1 MNPDRWRQIDE
12 LFDAV
17 LDIPDDGGR
26 EKFLS
31 EKCGGDEELRRE
43 IISLLDA
50 QKESE
55 KNFLQ
60 KSAMNI
66 AARHLA
72 QDSAIQLDTH
82 FLNQI
87 IGTYKI
93 EKMLGAG
100 GMGEVYLAY
109 DAKLRR
115 KVALKI
121 LPSEYNTS
129 DERVKRFE
137 MEARAVSALNHPN
150 IVTIYDVGSLD
161 GINYIA
167 TEMVEGKMLRDIIG
181 DSHLKLKEILGI
193 VIQACDALAAAH
205 SAGIVHR
212 DIKPENIMVRPDGY
226 VKILDFGLAKL
237 IEIDL
242 QTLRDFTQTAKGV
255 IIGTPAYMSPK
266 QVSDENVDH
275 RTDLWSIGVVLYE
288 LLTGVNPFKKENRQA
303 TFQAILSIDPP
314 PASSLNPEISAELD
328 RILAK
333 ALEKDADLSYQT
345 ASDLRADLKRVKREI
360 DSSPSW
366 SVSRSGAASGSETR
380 GRTEESQQEE
390 QQQQQRSRKNRFVY
404 AFGALVLAAIAGF
417 GVWFFVKNPGKSQSK
432 EASEWAGA
440 RHAQITDSPWV
451 EGYPSLSP
459 DGKNII
465 FASETNGDRNV
476 YLQRVGGK
484 NQVNLTPDSKESDT
498 MPAFSA
504 DGKYIA
510 FRSERNPN
518 GIYVMEETGENA
530 RRISDLGFH
539 PSWSPD
545 GKKVVVSDKAA
556 AIHTVHTVP
565 NSALWVI
572 DAATGDRRQIETGG
586 DAIMPSWSPNGH
598 RIAFWFVAGGKL
610 GEIATVP
617 AEGGEPVVV
626 ASDEASDW
634 NPVWSPDGK
643 YLYFASD
650 RSGNMSFWRVA
661 IDEKTGAAQ
670 GAPESVPTPSKY
682 CRHITFS
689 RDGRTLGYVRYES
702 QSNLQAIAFDPKTLK
717 TTGEASWITRG
728 DKEIGNPE
736 LSPDGET
743 FVVRQPTRTQEDL
756 VIFDKTGGNWRN
768 LMSDKFRE
776 RIPRWSPDGSQ
787 IAFFSD
793 RSGKYQIWTINPDG
807 SNLRQITFT
816 EKTGASAPV
825 YSPDGARLAFTE
837 IEGNWQSSFILDL
850 TKAWNEQT
858 PQPLPPAGEN
868 TSFSVRDWSAD
879 GKKLLLVYFEPDGD
893 ERGIGVFNLETN
905 LYEKMTE
912 SGTSPFWLN
921 DNRHFIYTDRNAIFL
936 CDTQTRKTT
945 QLYKPFAYE
954 LQQANISPDNK
965 MIFFRYLQVDANVW
979 LIDAAQQQQ
988 NQ

>member
-1 MNPDRWRQIDE
+1 MNPDRWKQIDE

-17 LDIPDDGGR
+17 LDIPDEAARG
-26 EKFLS
+26 KFLS
-31 EKCGGDEELRRE
+31 ERCNGDEELRRE
-43 IISLLDA
+43 LLSLLEA

-66 AARHLA
+66 AAQNLA
-72 QDSAIQLDTH
+72 EDRTIHFDTY
-82 FLNQI
+82 FLNKT

-93 EKMLGAG
+93 EKLLGAG
-100 GMGEVYLAY
+100 GMGEVYLAD

-137 MEARAVSALNHPN
+137 LEARAVSALNHPN
-150 IVTIYDVGSLD
+150 IVTIYDVGSFE
-161 GINYIA
+161 GTNYIA
-167 TEMVEGKMLRDIIG
+167 TELVEGKTLRELIG
-181 DSHLKLKEILGI
+181 GNLKLKDVLAII
-193 VIQACDALAAAH
+193 IQASDALAAAH
-205 SAGIVHR
+205 SAGVIHR
-212 DIKPENIMVRPDGY
+212 DIKPENIMLRPDGY

-237 IEIDL
+237 SEIDL
-242 QTLRDFTQTAKGV
+242 HTLRNFAQTAKGV
-255 IIGTPAYMSPK
+255 IIGTPAYMSPE

-275 RTDLWSIGVVLYE
+275 RTDLWSIAVVLYE

-303 TFQAILSIDPP
+303 TFQSILSSDPP
-314 PASSLNPEISAELD
+314 PPSSLNPEISAELD
-328 RILAK
+328 RILIK

-345 ASDLRADLKRVKREI
+345 ASDLRADLKRLKREV

-366 SVSRSGAASGSETR
+366 SVRSAEADT
-380 GRTEESQQEE
+380 
-390 QQQQQRSRKNRFVY
+390 QRRQKVADTRKNYLVY
-404 AFGALVLAAIAGF
+404 VLGALVLTAIGI
-417 GVWFFVKNPGKSQSK
+417 GVWLFVKNSNAPQNRV
-432 EASEWAGA
+432 ASEWSNA

-459 DGKNII
+459 DGKNIV
-465 FASETNGDRNV
+465 FASETDGDRNI

-484 NQVNLTPDSKESDT
+484 NPVNLTPNSKDSDT

-504 DGKYIA
+504 DGKFIV
-510 FRSERNPN
+510 FRSERSPS

-530 RRISDLGFH
+530 RRISDFGFH

-565 NSALWVI
+565 NSTLWVI
-572 DAATGDRRQIETGG
+572 DVASGNKQQIETKG
-586 DAIMPSWSPNGH
+586 DAIMPNWSPNGE
-598 RIAFWFVAGGKL
+598 RIAFWFVADGKL
-610 GEIATVP
+610 GGIATVP
-617 AEGGEPVVV
+617 ATGGEPVVV

-650 RSGNMSFWRVA
+650 RSGSMSFWRVA

-670 GAPESVPTPSKY
+670 GAAESVQTPSKY

-689 RDGRTLGYVRYES
+689 RDGKTLGYIRYES
-702 QSNLQAIAFDPKTLK
+702 QSNLQSIPFDPKTLK
-717 TTGEASWITRG
+717 TTGEVTWITRG
-728 DKEIGNPE
+728 DKEIGNPD
-736 LSPDGET
+736 LAPHGEA

-756 VIFDKTGGNWRN
+756 VVFDKNGGNWRS
-768 LMSDKFRE
+768 LMNDKFRE

-787 IAFFSD
+787 IAFYTD

-816 EKTGASAPV
+816 EKMGANAPV
-825 YSPDGARLAFTE
+825 YSPDGLRMAYTE
-837 IEGNWQSSFILDL
+837 LELNSQSSFILDL
-850 TKAWNEQT
+850 TKPWNEQT
-858 PQPLPPAGEN
+858 PQALPPMAN
-868 TSFSVRDWSAD
+868 SKSFSVRDWSSD
-879 GKKLLLVYFEPDGD
+879 GKKLLLIYFEPDGD
-893 ERGIGVFNLETN
+893 EYGIGVFNLETN
-905 LYEKMTE
+905 AYEKMTE
-912 SGTSPFWLN
+912 SGSIPFWLN

-936 CDTQTRKTT
+936 CDTQTKKTT
-945 QLYKPFAYE
+945 EIYKPFAYE
-954 LQQANISPDNK
+954 LQHANISPDNK
-965 MIFFRYLQVDANVW
+965 MIFFRYLQVDADVW
-979 LIDAAQQQQ
+979 LIDAASQ

>member
-1 MNPDRWRQIDE
+1 MNPDRWKQIDE

-17 LDIPDDGGR
+17 LDVPETEQ

-31 EKCGGDEELRRE
+31 ERCSGDDELQRE
-43 IISLLDA
+43 ILSLLNA

-66 AARHLA
+66 AAQNLA
-72 QDSAIQLDTH
+72 ADQTIHFDTH
-82 FLNQI
+82 LLNKN

-93 EKMLGAG
+93 EKLLGAG
-100 GMGEVYLAY
+100 GMGEVYLAD

-137 MEARAVSALNHPN
+137 LEARAVSALNHPN
-150 IVTIYDVGSLD
+150 IVTIYDVGSFE
-161 GINYIA
+161 GTNYIA
-167 TEMVEGKMLRDIIG
+167 TELVEGRTLRELIG
-181 DSHLKLKEILGI
+181 SNLKLKEILAI
-193 VIQACDALAAAH
+193 IIQACDALAAAH
-205 SAGIVHR
+205 SAGVTHR
-212 DIKPENIMVRPDGY
+212 DIKPENIMLRPDGY

-237 IEIDL
+237 SEIDL
-242 QTLRDFTQTAKGV
+242 HTLRNFAQTAKGV
-255 IIGTPAYMSPK
+255 IIGTPAYMSPE

-275 RTDLWSIGVVLYE
+275 RTDLWSIAVVLYE

-303 TFQAILSIDPP
+303 TFQAILSSDPP
-314 PASSLNPEISAELD
+314 PPSSLNPEISPELD
-328 RILAK
+328 RILIK

-345 ASDLRADLKRVKREI
+345 ASDLRADLKRLKREV

-366 SVSRSGAASGSETR
+366 SVRSAEADT
-380 GRTEESQQEE
+380 
-390 QQQQQRSRKNRFVY
+390 QRRRKNADTRKNYLVY
-404 AFGALVLAAIAGF
+404 VLGALVLTAIGI
-417 GVWFFVKNPGKSQSK
+417 GVWFFVKNSNAPQNRVAG
-432 EASEWAGA
+432 EWSNA

-465 FASETNGDRNV
+465 FASETSGDRNI

-484 NQVNLTPDSKESDT
+484 NLVNLTPNSKESDT

-504 DGKYIA
+504 DGKSIV
-510 FRSERNPN
+510 FRSERSPS
-518 GIYVMEETGENA
+518 GIYVMEETGENS
-530 RRISDLGFH
+530 RRISDSGFH

-565 NSALWVI
+565 NSTLWTI
-572 DAATGDRRQIETGG
+572 DVATGNKQQIETKG
-586 DAIMPSWSPNGH
+586 DAIMPNWSPNGD
-598 RIAFWFVAGGKL
+598 RIAFWFVANGKL
-610 GEIATVP
+610 GEIATIP
-617 AEGGEPVVV
+617 AAGGEPVVI

-650 RSGNMSFWRVA
+650 RLGNMSLWRVA
-661 IDEKTGAAQ
+661 IDEKTGVAQ
-670 GAPESVPTPSKY
+670 GAPESVQTPSKY

-689 RDGRTLGYVRYES
+689 RDGKTLGYIRYES
-702 QSNLQAIAFDPKTLK
+702 QSNLQSIPFDPKILK
-717 TTGEASWITRG
+717 TTGEVTWITRG
-728 DKEIGNPE
+728 DKEIGNPD
-736 LSPDGET
+736 LAPNGEQ

-756 VIFDKTGGNWRN
+756 VVFDKNGGNWRS
-768 LMSDKFRE
+768 LMNDKFRE

-787 IAFFSD
+787 IAFYTD

-816 EKTGASAPV
+816 EKMGANAPV
-825 YSPDGARLAFTE
+825 YSPDGLRMAYTE
-837 IEGNWQSSFILDL
+837 LEINSQSSFLLDL
-850 TKAWNEQT
+850 TKPWDQQT
-858 PQPLPPAGEN
+858 PQPLPQMAN
-868 TSFSVRDWSAD
+868 SKSFSVRDWSSD
-879 GKKLLLVYFEPDGD
+879 GKKLLLIYFEPDGD
-893 ERGIGVFNLETN
+893 EYGVGVFNLETGA
-905 LYEKMTE
+905 YEKMTE
-912 SGTSPFWLN
+912 SGSIPFWLN

-936 CDTQTRKTT
+936 CDTQTKKITE
-945 QLYKPFAYE
+945 LYKPFAYE
-954 LQQANISPDNK
+954 LQHANISPDNK
-965 MIFFRYLQVDANVW
+965 TIFFRYLQVDADVW
-979 LIDAAQQQQ
+979 LIDASTQEQ
-988 NQ
+988 